1 MTFTN
6 YLEQKKLSG
15 ATVNSYSKYMQYFTG
30 WLQREDLTSEEIT
43 YTELLDFVR
52 YLQAKSKSKRTINH
66 LLGIVRHYFAYLVTE
81 GKRSDN
87 PAAGLFIKGVVRKL
101 PHNILSQEELQELY
115 RQYSI
120 QLNVDMSKKIMLG
133 LLVYQGLTTD
143 EIIRLELQHISVA
156 QAKVFIKGTKRTA
169 ERWLEL
175 QAVQISQLQAY
186 LSKNKFKE
194 GSLLLT
200 GVNQK
205 NISNRMQHMTGQLR
219 KLNPKLINAQQIRS
233 SVITHW
239 LKTHNL
245 RQVQYMAGHKYVSS
259 TQRYQVSNLD
269 ELQNQLQQHHP
280 MS

>member
-1 MTFTN
+1 MTFTA
-6 YLEQKKLSG
+6 YLEQKNFSA
-15 ATVNSYSKYMQYFTG
+15 ATVSSYSKYISHFTG
-30 WLQREDLTSEEIT
+30 WLQREDIADIEIT

-52 YLQAKSKSKRTINH
+52 YLQGEHKSKRTITH
-66 LLGIVRHYFAYLVTE
+66 LLGIVRHYFTYLIAE
-81 GKRSDN
+81 GKREDN
-87 PAAGLFIKGVVRKL
+87 PAAGLFIKGMIRKVSNNL
-101 PHNILSQEELQELY
+101 LHIEEMQELY
-115 RQYSI
+115 RQYNI
-120 QLNVDMSKKIMLG
+120 QLNVDESKKIMLG

-143 EIIRLELQHISVA
+143 EVIRLELKHINA
-156 QAKVFIKGTKRTA
+156 GQAKVFIKGTKRTA
-169 ERWLEL
+169 ERWLDL

-200 GVNQK
+200 GISEK
-205 NISNRMQHMTGQLR
+205 NISNRMQHMMGQLR
-219 KLNPKLINAQQIRS
+219 KLNPKVINAQQIRS
-233 SVITHW
+233 SVITNW

-280 MS
+280 MK